1 MIDTL
6 PILLDGKNTAFGGRI
21 IDASVNIEFSA
32 ASSFSVS
39 IVSETGLYDI
49 TEASLRAGGDPMV
62 LKIGDKEFK
71 IFPVSYTVENSEGIK
86 TLRVEF
92 LDSSVKYLDKK
103 FVLLKGT
110 HITSDNINNPDVD
123 MSWIIAVGTPY
134 EVYTSGP
141 TEIFRP
147 VTSRVDGNGYLQ
159 YGYGLFSSETA
170 TYYPLLELLNR
181 LEGIIDDADKER
193 LKEILRTLY
202 SKEYYGQA
210 GVGFVSGTREQDF
223 VGTVRE
229 VLASWGDEVGV
240 IFYWDPELEK
250 LKFFEPND
258 IATEDDVTVAVE
270 RMGECSCKSSSVTK
284 SLQNNILGGNV
295 VVASTDIADQAND
308 GGSRG
313 GSSEFYLLDPW
324 EAVSLYSYSSSA
336 HPENDRTAITAADLA
351 NASLA
356 SGLNDLMKAASAG
369 EDFYLGYI
377 LHSLAEDYNK
387 FMGQGYTRKS
397 PVNPAIT
404 RLYGDALQVWAWGVG
419 EGEALIEMSH
429 SSDAQ
434 AVLDGIR
441 SSDRDF
447 AKNNSPV
454 LIFAAE
460 NKIEAEQDADAD
472 DLKKLEQESLDKLFS
487 NTSEERIFQTL
498 KIVAENYN
506 RWYFSTTLITNM
518 KFAFRDYEKTANWAF
533 HGIEVSATPLAGL
546 HSVRV
551 KNRGETTD
559 ASVVD
564 TVKIPLAGEAKDWKR
579 ELPPVGEVRADAK
592 YINPSNGDTI
602 SATGEDLDGDESFS
616 LLGLKAAQNISEFTM
631 TSQSAQSFKGKLE
644 SIFGASDFG
653 HAAFEYSY
661 SILQTMR
668 QAYEIEGNRD
678 YGLILIDGYAGT
690 KGLAAS
696 FDLSL
701 PAPVI
706 KEVPKSSNQA
716 FSKNTYWDDRTPLY
730 CRGKYDY
737 DAKLTGMPDFLKPAA
752 SIEEATGIYGETT
765 SFSYT
770 LNSNSSG
777 DKSTDSQGR
786 DFDLYAKGVFVPKQD
801 TKSIKNNIDFQNLS
815 FIELLSTVGTVPDDY
830 LGLSSI
836 RAAASNWAK
845 LLSVNDPS
853 AQYSQQITFVG
864 IPESIPSIAEGL
876 EGLSISVDENG
887 VSTQV
892 SVGSRKIKR
901 EIFEKRQRMINEAKY
916 RSERSRM
923 TLIPNGR
930 FSTRF
935 LAGTQL

>member
-39 IVSETGLYDI
+39 IVSETGLYAI

-92 LDSSVKYLDKK
+92 LDSSVKHLDKK

-110 HITSDNINNPDVD
+110 HITADNINNPDVD
-123 MSWIIAVGTPY
+123 MSWIVAVGTPY

-141 TEIFRP
+141 TEVFRP
-147 VTSRVDGNGYLQ
+147 VTSRVDADGYLQ
-159 YGYGLFSSETA
+159 DGYGLFSSETA
-170 TYYPLLELLNR
+170 TYYSLLELLNK
-181 LEGIIDDADKER
+181 LGAIIDPSEKDR
-193 LKEILRTLY
+193 LKEILRALY

-210 GVGFVSGTREQDF
+210 GLGFVSGTREQDF

-240 IFYWDPELEK
+240 IFYWDPEAEK
-250 LKFFEPND
+250 IKFFEPNTV
-258 IATEDDVTVAVE
+258 ATEGDVSEAVA

-284 SLQNNILGGNV
+284 SLQNNVLGGNI
-295 VVASTDIADQAND
+295 VVASTDIIDQTSD
-308 GGSRG
+308 GGGRV
-313 GSSEFYLLDPW
+313 GSSEFYLLDPF
-324 EAVSLYSYSSSA
+324 ESVFLQPYEETDGMEGLHIKAREMIDDPL
-336 HPENDRTAITAADLA
+336 T
-351 NASLA
+351 

-369 EDFYLGYI
+369 EDFYLGYV

-397 PVNPAIT
+397 PVNAAIT
-404 RLYGDALQVWAWGVG
+404 RLYGDALQVWAKGVG
-419 EGEALIEMSH
+419 EGANLIEMSH
-429 SSDAQ
+429 DSEVQ

-441 SSDRDF
+441 SSDNNF
-447 AKNNSPV
+447 AKDNSPV
-454 LIFAAE
+454 LVFAVE
-460 NKIEAEQDADAD
+460 NKIKVDDASAD
-472 DLKKLEQESLDKLFS
+472 WKRRAKDSLDKLLS
-487 NTSEERIFQTL
+487 NTSEETVFQKL
-498 KIVAENYN
+498 KALAENYN

-518 KFAFRDYEKTANWAF
+518 KFSFRNYEKTATWEF
-533 HGIEVSATPLAGL
+533 HGIEVEATPWATLRTVQYKAWED
-546 HSVRV
+546 
-551 KNRGETTD
+551 KPWDDYTTE
-559 ASVVD
+559 A
-564 TVKIPLAGEAKDWKR
+564 IPLKGEARDWRR
-579 ELPPVGEVRADAK
+579 ELPPRGEVRTDAK
-592 YINPSNGDTI
+592 YINENDGSSITT
-602 SATGEDLDGDESFS
+602 TGEELDGDESFPLVGHS
-616 LLGLKAAQNISEFTM
+616 GPNILEFAKSYGVNKTVATAWSNLEKIFSE
-631 TSQSAQSFKGKLE
+631 SA
-644 SIFGASDFG
+644 IG
-653 HAAFEYSY
+653 HATLRHSY
-661 SILQTMR
+661 SNLQTLR
-668 QAYEIEGNRD
+668 ESYGIDENRD
-678 YGLILIDGYAGT
+678 YGLIIIDGYAGT

-706 KEVPKSSNQA
+706 KEVPKSSNEA
-716 FSKNTYWDDRTPLY
+716 FTKNTYWSDRTPLY

-752 SIEEATGIYGETT
+752 SVEAATGIYGETT

-777 DKSTDSQGR
+777 DKSTDSEGR
-786 DFDLYAKGVFVPKQD
+786 DFDLYAKGVFVPAQSDKFV
-801 TKSIKNNIDFQNLS
+801 KNNIDFQNLS
-815 FIELLSTVGTVPDDY
+815 FIELLSTVGTVPQDA
-830 LGLSSI
+830 LSLVGI
-836 RAAASNWAK
+836 RSAAANWAK
-845 LLSVNDPS
+845 LLSVNDNAS
-853 AQYSQQITFVG
+853 QYSQQITFVG

-901 EIFEKRQRMINEAKY
+901 EIFEKRQRTINEAKY